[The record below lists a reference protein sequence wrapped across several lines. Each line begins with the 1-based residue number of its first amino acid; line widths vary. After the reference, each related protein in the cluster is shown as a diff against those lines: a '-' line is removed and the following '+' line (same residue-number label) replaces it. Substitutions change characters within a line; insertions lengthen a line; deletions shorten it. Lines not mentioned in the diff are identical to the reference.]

1 MWHIHQQGLEVILT
15 DELKDDEYLK
25 KDVDTGKHDEK
36 IIFKNLKLEL
46 MGIGDNTGKI
56 ERELLLMLYSV

>member
-1 MWHIHQQGLEVILT
+1 MWHIHQQGLEVILA

-25 KDVDTGKHDEK
+25 KDVDTGKRDEK
-36 IIFKNLKLEL
+36 IIVKNLKLEL
-46 MGIGDNTGKI
+46 MGIGDNTGNI